1 MARVVHRPQARWE
14 QSCDGET
21 VIDEFVYVTVICGED
36 RADLSLASAV
46 PVDSL
51 LPVIERH
58 CRVRNRDLT
67 GVDGLVLD
75 KTLSLA
81 DQQIA
86 DGGYLYL
93 CEPVAR
99 PPILRDRIERQD
111 DALDK
116 RLRSRTQVAWVLIG
130 LSPGLIAV
138 LSLLG
143 NPAPRP
149 AGCAVGVVAILLLM
163 VRSPS
168 LVMRFGRTA
177 QIAVLTERCRGV
189 EVGLSLAAVMCVAC
203 LLSTNDRMAQSLGC
217 AASVLTIFG
226 SRQFRDRDTQ
236 VGIIGAQVIGT
247 AVMAS
252 FQRVGVLPIVVMIAL
267 SMVMRCSYQPQTAM
281 CRIVDRLE
289 MLVTI
294 SVVPLMCA
302 VVGLY
307 QLITR
312 VVL

>member
-1 MARVVHRPQARWE
+1 M
-14 QSCDGET
+14 
-21 VIDEFVYVTVICGED
+21 IDEFVYVTVICDED
-36 RADLSLASAV
+36 RTDLSLASAV

-51 LPVIERH
+51 LSAIERH
-58 CRVRNRDLT
+58 CKVRNRDLT

-81 DQQIA
+81 DQQVA

-99 PPILRDRIERQD
+99 PPILRDRIDRQD
-111 DALDK
+111 DALD
-116 RLRSRTQVAWVLIG
+116 RHLRSRTQVAWVFIG
-130 LSPGLIAV
+130 VAPGLIAA

-143 NPAPRP
+143 NLAPRLT
-149 AGCAVGVVAILLLM
+149 GCAIGVVVVLLLM

-168 LVMRFGRTA
+168 LVMRSGRTA

-189 EVGLSLAAVMCVAC
+189 EVGLSLAAVGCIAG
-203 LLSTNDRMAQSLGC
+203 LLSTGDRMAQSLGC
-217 AASVLTIFG
+217 VASVLTIFG
-226 SRQFRDRDTQ
+226 SRQFRDRYTQ
-236 VGIIGAQVIGT
+236 VGMIGAQVIGT

-252 FQRVGVLPIVVMIAL
+252 FQRVGVLPIVVMTAL
-267 SMVMRCSYQPQTAM
+267 SMVMRCSYQPQSAM

-294 SVVPLMCA
+294 SVIPLMCG

-307 QLITR
+307 ELIAR

>member
-1 MARVVHRPQARWE
+1 M
-14 QSCDGET
+14 
-21 VIDEFVYVTVICGED
+21 IDEFVYVTVICDED
-36 RADLSLASAV
+36 RTDLSLASEV
-46 PVDSL
+46 PVNCL
-51 LPVIERH
+51 LPLIERY
-58 CRVRNRDLT
+58 CKVQNRDLT
-67 GVDGLVLD
+67 GVDGVVLD

-116 RLRSRTQVAWVLIG
+116 HLHSRTQVVWVLIG
-130 LSPGLIAV
+130 VSPGLIVA
-138 LSLLG
+138 LSLFG
-143 NPAPRP
+143 NLASRLT
-149 AGCAVGVVAILLLM
+149 GCAIGVVAVLLLM

-168 LVMRFGRTA
+168 LVMRCGKTR

-189 EVGLSLAAVMCVAC
+189 EVGLSLATVGCIAG
-203 LLSTNDRMAQSLGC
+203 LLSAGGRMAQSLGC
-217 AASVLTIFG
+217 VAAVLAIFG
-226 SRQFRDRDTQ
+226 SRQFRDRYTQ
-236 VGIIGAQVIGT
+236 IGMIGAQLIGT

-267 SMVMRCSYQPQTAM
+267 SMVMHCSYQPRSVT

-289 MLVTI
+289 MLSTI
-294 SVVPLMCA
+294 IVIPLMCG

-307 QLITR
+307 QLMAR